1 MKIIKLQCKNNLD
14 ELAERSIRRGSRQPT
29 TAFNDVVVVGKKILH
44 LDFVL
49 ALELLT
55 SIKVVL
61 YVIYIK

>member
-14 ELAERSIRRGSRQPT
+14 ELAERSIRRGRQPT
-29 TAFNDVVVVGKKILH
+29 TAFNDIVGKKILH

-55 SIKVVL
+55 SIKVVNVL
-61 YVIYIK
+61 YII

>member
-29 TAFNDVVVVGKKILH
+29 TAFNDVVGKKILH

-55 SIKVVL
+55 SIKVVNVL
-61 YVIYIK
+61 YII

>member
-14 ELAERSIRRGSRQPT
+14 ELAERSIRRGRQPT

>member
-14 ELAERSIRRGSRQPT
+14 ELAERSIRRGSRQPA
-29 TAFNDVVVVGKKILH
+29 TAFNDVVGEKILH

-55 SIKVVL
+55 SIKVVNVL
-61 YVIYIK
+61 YII